1 MELSDDLFR
10 RFNHSHTA
18 VLVFDEFVHCLI
30 VLQRLN
36 DGINQ
41 YDQKGTNKI
50 PPEPFISAVLAA
62 LY

>member
-18 VLVFDEFVHCLI
+18 NLSFDEFLHCLI

-41 YDQKGTNKI
+41 YDRKGNNKI
-50 PPEPFISAVLAA
+50 PPEPFISTVLAS